1 MSSDNSSEITDA
13 LYVNPL
19 GFKGIIGV
27 SRQDISLL
35 SVFMHVNGEPYYMTL
50 QKGFTAPFVLL
61 LSQ

>member
-27 SRQDISLL
+27 ARRDITPP
-35 SVFMHVNGEPYYMTL
+35 SVFMHVNGERHYMTL